1 MSFRRVFASMAIPLV
16 AFSIAGSRVTA
27 QVSNRGT
34 SLLLP
39 ITGVADS
46 GGMFSGALVIERFA
60 QQASDVAAI
69 GTVTGTLTDAGT
81 VRNLVMQ
88 VTLPV
93 DFDAI
98 RARLNTDAAL
108 AQASCD
114 VLHVELGSASMNV
127 LGSTIGLNPVAFDI
141 TSTLQNANP
150 PAAVSPTP
158 STPPAMS
165 TPPSAPA
172 PAAPT
177 TQAGTVTTT
186 SSGNTTQPAAVGSK
200 TPGLATT
207 PPPPAAGTPPSAQ
220 TPLGTLLCSVDRF
233 RDVSSPANVVQ
244 QLNAILTALGT
255 TGGS

>member
-16 AFSIAGSRVTA
+16 AFSITGSRVTA
-27 QVSNRGT
+27 QVTNRGT
-34 SLLLP
+34 SLLVP
-39 ITGVADS
+39 ITGVADA
-46 GGMFSGALVIERFA
+46 GGMFSGALIIERFA
-60 QQASDVAAI
+60 QQGSDVSAI
-69 GTVTGTLTDAGT
+69 GTVTGTLTEAGT

-88 VTLPV
+88 VTLPL
-93 DFDAI
+93 DFDAV

-141 TSTLQNANP
+141 TSTLQSANP
-150 PAAVSPTP
+150 PATVSPTP

-165 TPPSAPA
+165 TPPSA
-172 PAAPT
+172 AAPT
-177 TQAGTVTTT
+177 ATQSGTVTATP
-186 SSGNTTQPAAVGSK
+186 SANTTQPGVVGSR

-233 RDVSSPANVVQ
+233 RDVSSPATVTQ